1 MIDLLNIEPNV
12 VSKDLK
18 NYVIGIYGDPGCG
31 KTSLAA
37 KVPRSLLVAT
47 EIGYKAISG
56 IKAVPALNYSA
67 LLTVLNQLK
76 KQEVKDEF
84 DVVIIDT
91 MDAMFY
97 ITENEVL
104 RKNGVTAL
112 NDIPYGGGH
121 NQLLAIWQLIIKTII
136 HEGYGLIL
144 LGHRA
149 VKTDDDKIQYNTL
162 ALNNKKVK
170 GYIMSEV
177 DIMAYVASARGG
189 ETSSRMFFRSSQEWE
204 AKARFKE
211 IAESAP
217 FSYDDL
223 VKVVHE
229 AVVKVEPDAT
239 DERIDFYDENNKATY
254 TVEDFN
260 KLKNETELIAK
271 NLIDADANSMGK
283 VVETIDKYLGKKIGN
298 AVPSDGERM
307 ELLKE
312 ALQGL

>member
-1 MIDLLNIEPNV
+1 MEHND
-12 VSKDLK
+12 
-18 NYVIGIYGDPGCG
+18 
-31 KTSLAA
+31 
-37 KVPRSLLVAT
+37 
-47 EIGYKAISG
+47 KAISG

-239 DERIDFYDENNKATY
+239 DERIDFYDENNKAIY